1 MAFTYTAPDFFDINA
16 HLTEDER
23 QIRDTIREFVSK
35 EVVPIIDDCYV
46 QDKFPKHLIPMLAEL
61 GVFGATIQ
69 GYGCAGVS
77 YTAYG
82 VMMQELE
89 RGDSGLRSFVS
100 VQGALA
106 MHAINAYGTEEQKK
120 KYLPKMAKGE
130 WIGCFGL
137 TEHDFGS
144 NPAGLVTRARKDGN
158 DYIINGSKMWI
169 TSGSISDVAIIWAK
183 LEGEGDDIHG
193 FIVEKG
199 TPGFTASDIHKKFS
213 LRASVT
219 SELSLQDVRVS
230 SAQKLNVKGL
240 KGPIGCLVNAR
251 YGISWGVL
259 GAAMSCFDEAVR
271 YSKTRVQ
278 FDRPIAGFQLV
289 QAKLA
294 NMFTE
299 ITKGQL
305 LAYHLGRLKDEGKA
319 TVFQVSM
326 AKMNNTKI
334 ALEAARTTRDIL
346 GGSGITHEYQCGRHM
361 LNLESVFTYEG
372 TDDIHRLILGQHIT
386 GIESFRAGP
395 VKP

>member
-1 MAFTYTAPDFFDINA
+1 MNFTYTAPDFFDINS
-16 HLTEDER
+16 HLTDDER
-23 QIRDTIREFVSK
+23 AIRDTIREFVQK

-106 MHAINAYGTEEQKK
+106 MHAINAYGTDEQKK

-130 WIGCFGL
+130 FIGCFGL

-144 NPAGLVTRARKDGN
+144 NPAGLVTRARKDGG
-158 DYIINGSKMWI
+158 DYILNGAKMWI
-169 TSGSISDVAIIWAK
+169 TSGSISDLAIIWAK

-199 TPGFTASDIHKKFS
+199 TPGFTSSDIHKKFS

-219 SELSLQDVRVS
+219 SELSLQDVRVPAS
-230 SAQKLNVKGL
+230 QKLNIKGL
-240 KGPIGCLVNAR
+240 RGPIGCLVNAR

-305 LAYHLGRLKDEGKA
+305 LAYHLGRLKDQGKA

-386 GIESFRAGP
+386 GIEAFRAGP
-395 VKP
+395 INS